1 MEPNYKEIPSALFPF
16 PCFIAF
22 GGVGRPVTRI
32 FPENL
37 FTPRHFSRIL
47 SSPDEKISVPGPS
60 PSLSVCDLVARLTE
74 RLKINQKL
82 PTKANI
88 SQVMDFKA
96 PGPLLA
102 SFAAPPGPPDDRRAV
117 IGPPVIP
124 SHP

>member
-1 MEPNYKEIPSALFPF
+1 MQRSLFRYPF
-16 PCFIAF
+16 LIAF

-32 FPENL
+32 FPKNL

-47 SSPDEKISVPGPS
+47 SSPDEKISVPGPF

-74 RLKINQKL
+74 SLKINQKL

-88 SQVMDFKA
+88 GQVMNFKA

-102 SFAAPPGPPDDRRAV
+102 SFAAPTGSPDDRGAV